1 MNNMNQKVNFSL
13 KNHLKKTEWSKFTET
28 LTGSPLRELTKKS
41 SSAVLLVKD
50 KDTIIAFTFGYGRSL
65 IDTKYFV
72 QDFGIKTALNILKLD
87 SLRSVK
93 LYILDDQAVQKK
105 SQASRESGVSVFR
118 IDISKYVLRAVTDSP
133 KDGVNFMNI
142 SGGDAVYSLCKNCHK
157 RVYTEN
163 NF

>member
-1 MNNMNQKVNFSL
+1 MNLSL

-28 LTGSPLRELTKKS
+28 LTGSPLRELTNKS

-72 QDFGIKTALNILKLD
+72 QDFGIKTALNILMHD

-93 LYILDDQAVQKK
+93 LYILDDQAVQKNHRHPENLVFLY
-105 SQASRESGVSVFR
+105 SESIYQKMF
-118 IDISKYVLRAVTDSP
+118 YVQLQVHRKMEST
-133 KDGVNFMNI
+133 
-142 SGGDAVYSLCKNCHK
+142 L
-157 RVYTEN
+157 
-163 NF
+163 